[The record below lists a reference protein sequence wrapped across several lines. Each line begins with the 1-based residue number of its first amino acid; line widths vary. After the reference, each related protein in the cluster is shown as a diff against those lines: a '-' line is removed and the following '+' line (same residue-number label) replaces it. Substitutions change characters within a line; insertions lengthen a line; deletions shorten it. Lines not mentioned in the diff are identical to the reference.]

1 MISEES
7 CDTETGVMAAKT
19 SCSLKYITIENRKLD
34 IVIIFHNIT
43 DFWCIFNGEKS
54 FLLSKARYVIVLR
67 LLKPYA
73 VCFIC
78 DYSQPPC

>member
-1 MISEES
+1 MMLKKSFI
-7 CDTETGVMAAKT
+7 
-19 SCSLKYITIENRKLD
+19 LKYITIENRKLE

-43 DFWCIFNGEKS
+43 DFLCIFNGKKS
-54 FLLSKARYVIVLR
+54 ALVSKAWYVVVLH

-73 VCFIC
+73 GFIC